1 MKGGF
6 LLDTKTTTIQNIEK
20 EDIQKLNHALRRKSK
35 IIEFI
40 KLISDNE
47 IISELDE
54 EKIKKL
60 NENII
65 KGIKIGID
73 KIINSNQLIIKY
85 NDLLQELNNMNYIE
99 DEILIKDKNKYL
111 SKLLIIKVIKKIHLE
126 NFNIIL
132 GLKISVIDE
141 AQRKKIE
148 EIASLSEEIDIDTIK
163 KRLYAQNPFLN
174 VEQIFNQKDYKKYLI
189 KTLIYL
195 YEAIIHYRDR
205 GEYTISSEE
214 FENEYIYSE
223 INNFFEAIT
232 NVLYY
237 ERMTPSRFLNYVN
250 NNENQGD
257 IYADVLGDDED
268 IEANEESDNN
278 NNTTN
283 ITGGRKTKKNNKK
296 NKGTKKNKKEFLYNP
311 NDPSKSF
318 DVYINK
324 NPSDTIPIKYTTIDD
339 VKNTIKK
346 LERLFKTKK
355 YPHKRIWQVGMIMKV
370 RLEAMLKHKTNL
382 YKKAKNVNKRFN
394 LANKYFK
401 FLGERTKKNTFK
413 ERKDMVFNY

>member
-40 KLISDNE
+40 KIISDNE

-54 EKIKKL
+54 EQIKKL

-65 KGIKIGID
+65 KGIKSGID

-85 NDLLQELNNMNYIE
+85 NNLLQELNNMNYIE

-205 GEYTISSEE
+205 GEYIISSEE

-283 ITGGRKTKKNNKK
+283 ITGGRK
-296 NKGTKKNKKEFLYNP
+296 LQ
-311 NDPSKSF
+311 
-318 DVYINK
+318 
-324 NPSDTIPIKYTTIDD
+324 
-339 VKNTIKK
+339 K
-346 LERLFKTKK
+346 L
-355 YPHKRIWQVGMIMKV
+355 P
-370 RLEAMLKHKTNL
+370 
-382 YKKAKNVNKRFN
+382 
-394 LANKYFK
+394 
-401 FLGERTKKNTFK
+401 
-413 ERKDMVFNY
+413 

>member
-1 MKGGF
+1 
-6 LLDTKTTTIQNIEK
+6 
-20 EDIQKLNHALRRKSK
+20 
-35 IIEFI
+35 
-40 KLISDNE
+40 
-47 IISELDE
+47 
-54 EKIKKL
+54 
-60 NENII
+60 
-65 KGIKIGID
+65 
-73 KIINSNQLIIKY
+73 
-85 NDLLQELNNMNYIE
+85 

-296 NKGTKKNKKEFLYNP
+296 N
-311 NDPSKSF
+311 
-318 DVYINK
+318 
-324 NPSDTIPIKYTTIDD
+324 
-339 VKNTIKK
+339 
-346 LERLFKTKK
+346 
-355 YPHKRIWQVGMIMKV
+355 
-370 RLEAMLKHKTNL
+370 
-382 YKKAKNVNKRFN
+382 
-394 LANKYFK
+394 
-401 FLGERTKKNTFK
+401 
-413 ERKDMVFNY
+413 